1 MPNPTPSYSGDPV
14 LAAVGGAIRAL
25 RRERGISQET
35 LALDSG
41 VERAYLSGIERGAQ
55 NLTVMTLAKISAALE
70 VTLSEVMLAAKI

>member
-1 MPNPTPSYSGDPV
+1 M